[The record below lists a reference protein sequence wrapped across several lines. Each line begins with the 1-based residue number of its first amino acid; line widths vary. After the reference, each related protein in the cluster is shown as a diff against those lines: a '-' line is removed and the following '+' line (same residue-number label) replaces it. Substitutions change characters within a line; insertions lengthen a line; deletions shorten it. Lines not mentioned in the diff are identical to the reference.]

1 MCIHLKPLE
10 NYLQTQGIAE
20 TYRGQVW
27 SKNCRE
33 WIYFDAVLNPQ
44 KLKEKFQFDDTIKIH
59 DYEDIKVGSELGLVC
74 IICND
79 AIMGAHPNSS
89 YAENKKI
96 IE

>member
-1 MCIHLKPLE
+1 LE

-33 WIYFDAVLNPQ
+33 WIYYDAVLNPQ
-44 KLKEKFQFDDTIKIH
+44 KLKDKFHFDDTIIIH
-59 DYEDIKVGSELGLVC
+59 DYQDIKVGSELGLVC
-74 IICND
+74 TICND
-79 AIMGAHPNSS
+79 AIMGAYPNSS
-89 YAENKKI
+89 YATNKKT

>member
-10 NYLQTQGIAE
+10 NYLKTKKITE

-27 SKNCRE
+27 TKNCRE
-33 WIYFDAVLNPQ
+33 WIYYDAVLNPQ
-44 KLKEKFQFDDTIKIH
+44 KLKERFHFDDSIKIH

-74 IICND
+74 TLCND
-79 AIMGAHPNSS
+79 AVMGVHPNSS
-89 YAENKKI
+89 YAFNKKT

>member
-10 NYLQTQGIAE
+10 DYLKTQGIAE

-33 WIYFDAVLNPQ
+33 WVYFDAVLNPQ
-44 KLKEKFQFDDTIKIH
+44 KLKEKFHFDDTIHIH
-59 DYEDIKVGSELGLVC
+59 NYEDIKVGSELGLVC
-74 IICND
+74 TLCND
-79 AIMGAHPNSS
+79 AIMGTHPNSS
-89 YAENKKI
+89 YAINKKT